1 MELRFEDLTLEEQV
15 DILKSNKPEE
25 IGLNLD
31 EYHSLVNAVLDRINR
46 EIDEL
51 IFERARWDEDEYEYR
66 RLDAKIEHLSKLYNQ
81 LSEEL
86 PMFGWMKVS
95 LHSFFFIV
103 FFLEICI
110 LKPVYTLENK
120 ICNLKNF
127 NFVIWVMKG

>member
-95 LHSFFFIV
+95 LHSFFLLC
-103 FFLEICI
+103 FF
-110 LKPVYTLENK
+110 
-120 ICNLKNF
+120 
-127 NFVIWVMKG
+127 